1 MPSEALANIVGVSHS
16 KIFPA
21 NVVGAQVRNYRS
33 KAGLT
38 QKELSDLC
46 QGEGLSMPRGTL
58 AKIESQVR
66 FVKACELF
74 IIAKVLKVPLELF
87 FRPISPASKSKPR

>member
-1 MPSEALANIVGVSHS
+1 M
-16 KIFPA
+16 FPA

-46 QGEGLSMPRGTL
+46 QREGLRMPRGTL

-74 IIAKVLKVPLELF
+74 IIAKVLKVPLEHF
-87 FRPISPASKSKPR
+87 FRAISPASKSKSR